1 MNVPR
6 AQGALL
12 NVSEA
17 AARFGVSQ
25 RQIRNFVAR
34 AGWFLAYRSR
44 IRRWKYSGQSW
55 GAMRISSSPI
65 ASGTIEVASEAR
77 VPVAPDTLGTAFWR
91 ARKAAGIP
99 DIRIHNL
106 RHTAATRT
114 MRKTRNLAVV
124 QRQLGHKR
132 VTTTM
137 RYAHVA
143 EADLRAAINATN
155 PVESPAATS
164 ADVANRPEKL
174 DKIA

>member
-1 MNVPR
+1 
-6 AQGALL
+6 
-12 NVSEA
+12 
-17 AARFGVSQ
+17 
-25 RQIRNFVAR
+25 
-34 AGWFLAYRSR
+34 
-44 IRRWKYSGQSW
+44 
-55 GAMRISSSPI
+55 MRISSSPI

-174 DKIA
+174 DKTA